1 MEEPQPPS
9 IDTEQ
14 VQVAQAASI
23 LALGS
28 ISSRVMGLIRVVVK
42 SNLFGA
48 GPHVSALDA
57 AVRVPNTLYD
67 LLVGGMV
74 SSAIVPVLS
83 DYAAPER
90 RDELWRLLSSLIV
103 AASLIVSGLLLLG
116 ELFAPQVIYLMAGGM
131 TPAAQELSA
140 ELLRLVLPT
149 ILFLNLSGILMG
161 ALYALKRFALPAFTA
176 TIFNA
181 AVVVVALALGRR
193 WSVHSMALGLVLGA
207 ILQVLLQLPGLR
219 DARFRIHLNLHHPA
233 LRRIMSLYSPIMIGL
248 LVDMLAVALSYN
260 LASRIDDSAISW
272 MEFAAQIIQLPLG
285 LVAMAISVATLPTLS
300 RQASA
305 DDGGAFKTTL
315 SQGLRMVLT
324 LIVPASVG
332 LFVLANPIIGLVLEH
347 GDFTPQ
353 DTVAVAEAL
362 RYHLPGLIFAAVDQ
376 LLIFAFYAR
385 KDTLTPALV
394 GVWANIAYAV
404 TALVL
409 QWAGALTL
417 PLLILINSFKWAVHA
432 VTMLLLARRHLDG
445 LGKLGLWS
453 LTLKAVVASLI
464 MAPVTFGVGSILAGV
479 VSPGLRGEL
488 LIVFAAGCAGLVAY
502 VLSALVL
509 RIEEVNIL
517 RAVGSIALARLT
529 GRQPQAIIRPPEETE
544 QQ

>member
-1 MEEPQPPS
+1 MEEPLPPS
-9 IDTEQ
+9 IGSEQ

-67 LLVGGMV
+67 LLVGGMI

-83 DYAAPER
+83 DYSSPER
-90 RDELWRLLSSLIV
+90 REELWRLLSSLIV
-103 AASLIVSGLLLLG
+103 AASLIVSGLLLFG

-131 TPAAQELSA
+131 APSAQELGTD
-140 ELLRLVLPT
+140 LLRLVLPA

-161 ALYALKRFALPAFTA
+161 ALYALKRFTLPAFTA

-181 AVVVVALALGRR
+181 AVVVAALVFGRR

-207 ILQVLLQLPGLR
+207 ILQVLLQIPGLR
-219 DARFRIHLNLHHPA
+219 DARFRLSLNLRHPA
-233 LRRIMSLYSPIMIGL
+233 LRRIMSLYAPILIGL

-260 LASRIDDSAISW
+260 LASRINDSAISW

-285 LVAMAISVATLPTLS
+285 LVAMAISVAILPTLS
-300 RQASA
+300 RQAST
-305 DDGGAFKTTL
+305 DDTGAFKTTL
-315 SQGLRMVLT
+315 SQGLRMVLA

-347 GDFTPQ
+347 GDFTPL

-404 TALVL
+404 TAIAL
-409 QWAGALTL
+409 QWTGALTL

-432 VTMLLLARRHLDG
+432 LTMLILARRRLDG
-445 LGKLGLWS
+445 LDQLGLWS
-453 LTLKAVVASLI
+453 LTLKAVIASLI
-464 MAPVTFGVGSILAGV
+464 MAPVTIGVSSVLNRVA
-479 VSPGLRGEL
+479 SSGLGGEL
-488 LIVFAAGCAGLVAY
+488 LVVFGAGCAGLVAY
-502 VLSALVL
+502 VLAALAL
-509 RIEEVNIL
+509 RIEEVSIL
-517 RAVGSIALARLT
+517 RAVGGIALARLT
-529 GRQPQAIIRPPEETE
+529 GRQPQDIIRPPEEIE
-544 QQ
+544 PQ

>member
-1 MEEPQPPS
+1 MEEPQSPS
-9 IDTEQ
+9 IGAEQ
-14 VQVAQAASI
+14 VQVARAASI

-83 DYAAPER
+83 DYASPER
-90 RDELWRLLSSLIV
+90 REELWRLLSSLIIV
-103 AASLIVSGLLLLG
+103 ASLIVSGLLLFG
-116 ELFAPQVIYLMAGGM
+116 ELLAPQAIYLMAGGM
-131 TPAAQELSA
+131 SQSAQELSTD
-140 ELLRLVLPT
+140 LLRLVLPAV
-149 ILFLNLSGILMG
+149 LFLNLSGILMG
-161 ALYALKRFALPAFTA
+161 ALYTLKRFALPAFTA

-181 AVVVVALALGRR
+181 AVVVAALAFGRR
-193 WSVHSMALGLVLGA
+193 WSVHSMAVGLVLGA
-207 ILQVLLQLPGLR
+207 ILQVLLQIPGLR
-219 DARFRIHLNLHHPA
+219 DARFRISLNLRHPA
-233 LRRIMSLYSPIMIGL
+233 LRRIMSLYTPILIGL
-248 LVDMLAVALSYN
+248 LVDMLAVGLSYN

-272 MEFAAQIIQLPLG
+272 MEYAAQIIQLPLG

-300 RQASA
+300 QQASA
-305 DDGGAFKTTL
+305 DKGGAFKATL
-315 SQGLRMVLT
+315 SQGLRMVLV

-332 LFVLANPIIGLVLEH
+332 LFVLANPIIGLVFEH
-347 GDFTPQ
+347 GDFTST

-394 GVWANIAYAV
+394 GVWANISYAV
-404 TALVL
+404 TAIAL
-409 QWAGALTL
+409 QRAGALTL
-417 PLLILINSFKWAVHA
+417 PLLVLINSFKWAVHA
-432 VTMLLLARRHLDG
+432 LTMLLLARRRLGG
-445 LGKLGLWS
+445 LGQGRLLS
-453 LTLKAVVASLI
+453 LTFKATVASLI
-464 MAPVTFGVGSILAGV
+464 MAPVTIGASSILTGVISAG
-479 VSPGLRGEL
+479 LWGEL
-488 LIVFAAGCAGLVAY
+488 LVVGGAGCAGLAIY
-502 VLSALVL
+502 VLTTLALRV
-509 RIEEVNIL
+509 EEVRIL
-517 RAVGSIALARLT
+517 RAVAGIALARLT
-529 GRQPQAIIRPPEETE
+529 GRRPQAIIRPPEETE